1 MVPGGG
7 GVAIETHGALCSVQ
21 LATVSFFFFFF
32 RVKRREINVHE
43 LCGHWGLGTGRGL
56 AHVRKAAG
64 QQQHCEDRM
73 NFG

>member
-1 MVPGGG
+1 MPGGG
-7 GVAIETHGALCSVQ
+7 GVAIETHGASCRVQ
-21 LATVSFFFFFF
+21 LAAVSLFF

-56 AHVRKAAG
+56 AHVRKATG